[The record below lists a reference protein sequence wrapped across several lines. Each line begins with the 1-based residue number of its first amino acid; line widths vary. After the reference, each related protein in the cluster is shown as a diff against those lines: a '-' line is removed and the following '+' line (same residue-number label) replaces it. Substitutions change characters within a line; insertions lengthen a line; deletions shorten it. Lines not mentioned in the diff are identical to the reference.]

1 MRRAGVFH
9 CGLAILALLLVA
21 SCAGPSIRAR
31 NPSYSSTTGQRL
43 DQVADQP
50 LADLDLSKT
59 DIPPALVKVAA
70 DPYAPPARPDC
81 AGLKAEIDSLSIL
94 LGPDIG
100 PLRVNRDGNILSDAR
115 VENSVENS
123 AFNTARGAA
132 EGWIPFHG
140 VVRELS
146 GAAAHDRL
154 VEHVMMAGF
163 VRRSYLRGLASARCG

>member
-1 MRRAGVFH
+1 MRRTQ
-9 CGLAILALLLVA
+9 GLAILAMLVVA

-31 NPSYSSTTGQRL
+31 NPGYSPSTSERL
-43 DQVADQP
+43 DRVANQP
-50 LADLDLSKT
+50 LSDLDLSKT

-70 DPYAPPARPDC
+70 DPYAPPGRPDC
-81 AGLKAEIDSLSIL
+81 AGLRAEIDSLSVL

-100 PLRVNRDGNILSDAR
+100 PLHADKNGNILTDER
-115 VENSVENS
+115 VENS

-132 EGWIPFHG
+132 ESWIPFHG

-154 VEHVMMAGF
+154 VEHAMMAGF
-163 VRRSYLRGLASARCG
+163 VRRSYLRGLASARCP

>member
-1 MRRAGVFH
+1 MRYAHGS
-9 CGLAILALLLVA
+9 ASLALLVLA

-31 NPSYSSTTGQRL
+31 NPGYSPTTGERL
-43 DQVADQP
+43 DRVADQP

-59 DIPPALVKVAA
+59 DIPPILVKVAA

-81 AGLKAEIDSLSIL
+81 AGLRAEIDSLSIL

-100 PLRVNRDGNILSDAR
+100 PLRADRNGNILTDER
-115 VENSVENS
+115 VENS

-154 VEHVMMAGF
+154 VEHAMMAGF
-163 VRRSYLRGLASARCG
+163 VRRSYLRGLASARCP

>member
-9 CGLAILALLLVA
+9 GLAILALLLLA

-31 NPSYSSTTGQRL
+31 NPSYSPTTGERL

-59 DIPPALVKVAA
+59 DIPPALAKVAA

-100 PLRVNRDGNILSDAR
+100 PLRVNRDGNILSGDR
-115 VENSVENS
+115 VENS